1 MWEEFDYYNW
11 VVFPTLIFFAR
22 VCDVSLG
29 TLRGVLAAKGY
40 KSLVPIIGFFEVLI
54 WLAAISRIF
63 QNLND
68 NLLYY
73 LAWAAG
79 YSTGSYIGLVLEEKL
94 ALGLQVVRIITN
106 QSCENLI
113 TAINNENFG
122 LTIVDGQGT
131 RGPVKLLFSTVK
143 RKDVKRLVELINRHT
158 PNSFYSIEDIKNAS
172 QVSFNNGQGDQNF
185 FKRLLPIRKG
195 K

>member
-1 MWEEFDYYNW
+1 MWEDFDYYNW
-11 VVFPTLIFFAR
+11 IIFPALIFFAR

-40 KSLVPIIGFFEVLI
+40 KSLVPLIGFFEVLI

-68 NLLYY
+68 NIVYY

-94 ALGLQVVRIITN
+94 ALGLQIVRIITN
-106 QSCENLI
+106 QNCDNLI
-113 TAINNENFG
+113 SAINNENFG

-131 RGPVKLLFSTVK
+131 RGPVKLIFSTVK
-143 RKDVKRLVELINRHT
+143 RKDVKKLVGLINVHT
-158 PNSFYSIEDIKNAS
+158 PNSFYSIEDVKNAS
-172 QVSFNNGQGDQNF
+172 QVSFSGNQRQPSF
-185 FKRLLPIRKG
+185 FSRILPVRKG